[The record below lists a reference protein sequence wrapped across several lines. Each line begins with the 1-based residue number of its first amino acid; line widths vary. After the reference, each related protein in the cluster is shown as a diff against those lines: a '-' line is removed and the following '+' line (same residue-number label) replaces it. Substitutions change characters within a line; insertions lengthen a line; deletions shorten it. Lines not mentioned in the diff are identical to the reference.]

1 MLSGCANPKASQTT
15 LRRES
20 EVLFGPLAVVRP
32 KADPSIPSSE
42 RMVIHIAIFG
52 ISVGV
57 LLTAELAVK
66 LKELALRLPAA
77 LGILSCIG
85 DLARHAI
92 SICRRVHW
100 TGRIT

>member
-1 MLSGCANPKASQTT
+1 
-15 LRRES
+15 
-20 EVLFGPLAVVRP
+20 
-32 KADPSIPSSE
+32 
-42 RMVIHIAIFG
+42 MVIHIAIFG